1 MNLKGLNFIEINKM
15 SGWQVAPLR
24 RRTGKFT
31 VVKSISNW
39 HVHY

>member
-1 MNLKGLNFIEINKM
+1 MNLKGLNFIEINKR

-24 RRTGKFT
+24 RRTGKFM